1 MKDESELKRMSKK
14 EKFIECIDSL
24 FADLDMADIDPDV
37 IAYWKAFKGK
47 GTSDKPLFT
56 DNGKMILKYM
66 QEHVSD
72 MPMGKAKDIAEGM
85 FVSSRTVSGAIQK
98 LVKDGY
104 VEKIGSDPVVYAL
117 TDNGKTVNIND

>member
-1 MKDESELKRMSKK
+1 MKDESELKEMSKK

-37 IAYWKAFKGK
+37 IAYWEAFKGK
-47 GTSDKPLFT
+47 ELVKSAW
-56 DNGKMILKYM
+56 
-66 QEHVSD
+66 
-72 MPMGKAKDIAEGM
+72 GKAKDIAEGM

>member
-1 MKDESELKRMSKK
+1 MSGKEEFINYVNELKK
-14 EKFIECIDSL
+14 ESRLEMTEKASL
-24 FADLDMADIDPDV
+24 FWEALKTTG
-37 IAYWKAFKGK
+37 YEE
-47 GTSDKPLFT
+47 KPLFT
-56 DNGKMILKYM
+56 ENGRKILKHLKEH
-66 QEHVSD
+66 QETN
-72 MPMGKAKDIAEGM
+72 MWKAKDIAEGM